1 MFSFG
6 RRKARVGIR
15 AAFLAGATAA
25 VVGLGTVGSASAAPS
40 CEGSDITGRGSS
52 LQNIAQNSVWKV
64 GFETG
69 VCSVEPNTPTI
80 TYESKSSGAGLE
92 KWNYDNK
99 EGKINTAFSFIGTDD
114 APNATQISNITS
126 VAKGASLLT
135 IPVAQ
140 TSIAVA
146 ANPPAG
152 CEVEA
157 LTNKDLENVFDGTI
171 LKWSQLSQ
179 FLASA
184 GGEPNP
190 ACNFAIKRIVRKGS
204 SGTTYQFKNYL
215 YLIEKKP
222 VPCVTGGEKTWAE
235 LETAGTVNET
245 WPEDEGCATTRSAL
259 EKVEGGGGLAEAVAK
274 TPRSIGYAA
283 LPDVKSKFA
292 STNCEEVSNCEILS
306 LQNNGKRKFTEMTTA
321 SPVGPSSTANCAKAI
336 YTVPTTARVSTKVGQ
351 GLNSDWSLVFGAKL
365 DTTLSGNGYSLCT
378 LTYALAF
385 NKYSG
390 PEFSNG
396 QEQTVSD
403 YLKEYIVQPAGQAAI
418 ASNFYAPLP
427 EGTTVAQ
434 NVKAA
439 AVFAAGKIGF

>member
-6 RRKARVGIR
+6 KKSTRTGIR
-15 AAFLAGATAA
+15 AAILVGATVA
-25 VVGLGTVGSASAAPS
+25 VVGLGTVGSASAAVS

-69 VCSVEPNTPTI
+69 VCGTEPFTPSI
-80 TYESKSSGAGLE
+80 TYESKSSGAGME
-92 KWNYDNK
+92 KWNYDLK

-114 APNATQISNITS
+114 APNATQIGNITS

-140 TSIAVA
+140 TSIAIA

-152 CEVEA
+152 CEVEGV
-157 LTNKDLENVFDGTI
+157 TNKDLENVFDGTI

-179 FLASA
+179 FLTSA

-215 YLIEKKP
+215 YQIEKKP

-235 LETAGTVNET
+235 LETAGTINET
-245 WPEDEGCATTRSAL
+245 WPEDEGCAITRSAL

-283 LPDVKSKFA
+283 LPDVKSKFK
-292 STNCEEVSNCEILS
+292 STNCEETSNCEILS
-306 LQNNGKRKFTEMTTA
+306 LQNNGKKKFTEMTTA
-321 SPVGPSSTANCAKAI
+321 NPVAIGETANCKTAV
-336 YTVPTTARVSTKVGQ
+336 YTVPPLARKSTKVGN
-351 GLNSDWSLVFGAKL
+351 GLNADWSLVFGAKL
-365 DTTLSGNGYSLCT
+365 DTTKTGNGYPLCT

-385 NKYSG
+385 NKYSS
-390 PEFSNG
+390 PEFSKG
-396 QEQTVSD
+396 QEETVSD
-403 YLKEYIVQPAGQAAI
+403 YLKEYVVKPSGQAAI

-427 EGTTVAQ
+427 EGTTVTQ
-434 NVKAA
+434 NVKDA
-439 AVFAAGKIGF
+439 AVFAAEKIGF